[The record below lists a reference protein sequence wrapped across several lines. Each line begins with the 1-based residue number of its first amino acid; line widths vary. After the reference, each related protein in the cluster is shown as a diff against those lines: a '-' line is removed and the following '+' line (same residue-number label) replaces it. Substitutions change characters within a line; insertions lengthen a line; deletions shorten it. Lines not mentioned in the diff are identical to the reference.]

1 MPLVP
6 YSPSVA
12 KSNCTLTCEKTG
24 PTFNLIYYLH
34 KWFPHDFMVS
44 VTSFKSYS
52 LQQDV
57 YIYSKIDTGYAVGCS
72 SLLLTSPYH
81 SVSSTSQSD
90 PFRRWCRP
98 QCQNGSPQTSD
109 STVEL
114 YWIPL
119 LMKILRLQG
128 PCKSKCYIVSNWTQ
142 MSETVSF
149 SHPSGFSCSEGNGQ
163 STNQQVMSSWFY
175 TFLQVSKRNW
185 VFCQDQ
191 IQNQL

>member
-1 MPLVP
+1 MLTVLPDCYSSGSVSVSLFCRSWNSSSSDLPKNTMPLVP

-44 VTSFKSYS
+44 VNSFKSYS

-98 QCQNGSPQTSD
+98 
-109 STVEL
+109 
-114 YWIPL
+114 
-119 LMKILRLQG
+119 
-128 PCKSKCYIVSNWTQ
+128 
-142 MSETVSF
+142 
-149 SHPSGFSCSEGNGQ
+149 
-163 STNQQVMSSWFY
+163 
-175 TFLQVSKRNW
+175 
-185 VFCQDQ
+185 
-191 IQNQL
+191 